1 VYAIVKPIIR
11 APHTIYGIISIH
23 SMSITPEME
32 EVLQYLQKKD
42 SYALFA
48 GFAAFLLTGVEP
60 SPDIDVFVVSEKDVS
75 QITDDFLKKG
85 WRKIRYIT
93 DKIFLSTVEKN
104 NTTFDIILS
113 KTAKIFLRDRIQIP
127 FKSIHVFVI
136 SPEALFLTKMNQVA
150 SPERSDEKTQR
161 DREVINILRKTI
173 DVKALKK
180 LLQNVD
186 DSFWTKGYF

>member
-1 VYAIVKPIIR
+1 
-11 APHTIYGIISIH
+11 
-23 SMSITPEME
+23 MSITPEME

-42 SYALFA
+42 NYALFA
-48 GFAAFLLTGVEP
+48 GFCAFLLTDVEP
-60 SPDIDVFVVSEKDVS
+60 SPDIDIFVVSEKDVN

-93 DKIFLSTVEKN
+93 NDIFLSTLEKN
-104 NTTFDIILS
+104 NTTFDIIFS
-113 KTAKIFLRDRIQIP
+113 KTAKIYLRDRIQVP
-127 FKSIHVFVI
+127 FKNIHVFVI

-150 SPERSDEKTQR
+150 SPERSDEKTKR
-161 DREVINILRKTI
+161 DREVIHILRKTI

>member
-1 VYAIVKPIIR
+1 VYAIVEPIII
-11 APHTIYGIISIH
+11 APHAIYGIIRIH
-23 SMSITPEME
+23 PMSITPEME

-60 SPDIDVFVVSEKDVS
+60 SPDIDVFVVSEKDVN

-85 WRKIRYIT
+85 WRKMRYIT
-93 DKIFLSTVEKN
+93 DDIFLSTVEKN
-104 NTTFDIILS
+104 NTTFDIIFS
-113 KTAKIFLRDRIQIP
+113 KTAKIFLQDRIQIH
-127 FKSIHVFVI
+127 FKSIRVFVI

-150 SPERSDEKTQR
+150 SPERSDEKTKR
-161 DREVINILRKTI
+161 DREVIHILRKTI

-186 DSFWTKGYF
+186 YSFWTKGYF